1 MKTKTRLWRP
11 IYHNIDIGLQDK
23 KAIATRFQ
31 DHKTTTLRFGGLKHH
46 EIRGTKTPCIEKQR
60 TETTIWRDF
69 RDSITFFT
77 KYKTYFSYTIILL
90 FYIIILSCKE
100 VRPSF
105 LRNKLS
111 FKEIKLSV

>member
-1 MKTKTRLWRP
+1 MHQLTTQNRFSENENKAVEAHIPQHRHRTPRQKSHRNEIPRP
-11 IYHNIDIGLQDK
+11 QDHNI
-23 KAIATRFQ
+23 
-31 DHKTTTLRFGGLKHH
+31 

-105 LRNKLS
+105 LRNKT
-111 FKEIKLSV
+111 FF